1 MNHQNNVSRIIV
13 VAKSLGDLADRVVFV
28 GGSTVSLYADRQ
40 TFEVR
45 ETDDVDV
52 IVELLN
58 YPDQVQFE
66 EQLRSKGFSDE
77 NDSKVRGRF
86 KIDGIIVDVMPT
98 IDTHM
103 GFENRWYAEGF
114 KESIAIEI
122 AQNITVKILS
132 PPFFIATKFEAF
144 KGRGKNDGRT
154 SQDFEDIV
162 YVLENRQ
169 NIWSEMQNSIE
180 PLNTYLKDEFN
191 SLLKSP
197 YHIEWIGSHVERQ
210 AAPATDIIINH
221 IKKLISN

>member
-1 MNHQNNVSRIIV
+1 MNHQNNVSRIIA

-66 EQLRSKGFSDE
+66 EQLRSKGFSDDI
-77 NDSKVRGRF
+77 DSKVRGRF

-162 YVLENRQ
+162 YVLENRH

-180 PLNTYLKDEFN
+180 PLNTFLKDEFN
-191 SLLKSP
+191 SLLKGP

-210 AAPATDIIINH
+210 ATPATDIIIDH